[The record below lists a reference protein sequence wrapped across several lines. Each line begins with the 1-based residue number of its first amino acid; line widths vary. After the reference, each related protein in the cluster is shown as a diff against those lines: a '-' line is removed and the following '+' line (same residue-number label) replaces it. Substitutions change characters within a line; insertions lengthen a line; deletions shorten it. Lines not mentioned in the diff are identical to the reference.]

1 MVGNCTFSAN
11 SAPGGNGGNLCI
23 DDNCDNCEDG
33 GGIWSSDNALTVTN
47 SIFSG
52 NTGVKGADGLDFYGN
67 SGNSPITLALTNNL
81 ISDGLNNCSTGAVTN
96 TGTVSSSA
104 NLAPLGNYGG
114 LTQTMIPLPGSAAIR
129 TGTMTIGGKKLG
141 QTMSVLLLMVTSLA
155 VLAGLSGCGSSNGFF
170 GHPQQT
176 YTVTATVT
184 AGSVSHSTTVTLTV
198 K

>member
-1 MVGNCTFSAN
+1 V
-11 SAPGGNGGNLCI
+11 
-23 DDNCDNCEDG
+23 
-33 GGIWSSDNALTVTN
+33 
-47 SIFSG
+47 SG
-52 NTGVKGADGLDFYGN
+52 
-67 SGNSPITLALTNNL
+67 
-81 ISDGLNNCSTGAVTN
+81 
-96 TGTVSSSA
+96 SA

-114 LTQTMIPLPGSAAIR
+114 LTQTKIPLPGSAAIR
-129 TGTMTIGGKKLG
+129 TGTTTLGGKKLG

-176 YTVTATVT
+176 YTVTAPVT